1 MGRLGPHAGA
11 VAWRVG
17 PVRLGLTAF
26 GNSVSSPTRGYQ
38 AAPVVGAPVV
48 EVPVVEVPVVE
59 VPVVEVPVAL
69 VVVSPGVAPTV
80 AAAPRCAT

>member
-48 EVPVVEVPVVE
+48 EVPVVEVPV
-59 VPVVEVPVAL
+59 AL

>member
-1 MGRLGPHAGA
+1 LGRLGPHAGA

-48 EVPVVEVPVVE
+48 EVPVVEVPV
-59 VPVVEVPVAL
+59 AL

>member
-1 MGRLGPHAGA
+1 LGRLAPRAGV

-26 GNSVSSPTRGYQ
+26 GNSVSSPTGEYQ
-38 AAPVVGAPVV
+38 AAAWQEMGAPVVG
-48 EVPVVEVPVVE
+48 VPVVG
-59 VPVVEVPVAL
+59 VPVAL